1 MRKIILEA
9 LEYIVGIV
17 VIGVTMGWIAWSA
30 SALLTAD
37 VPDVKMKT
45 HDRPLR

>member
-1 MRKIILEA
+1 MRRNILEA
-9 LEYIVGIV
+9 LEYIIGIV
-17 VIGVTMGWIAWSA
+17 VISVVMGWIAWSA

-45 HDRPLR
+45 HYSSP

>member
-1 MRKIILEA
+1 MRRNILEA
-9 LEYIVGIV
+9 LEYIIGIAVISV
-17 VIGVTMGWIAWSA
+17 VMGWIAWSA

-45 HDRPLR
+45 HYSSP

>member
-1 MRKIILEA
+1 MRKTILEA
-9 LEYIVGIV
+9 LEYIVGFV
-17 VIGVTMGWIAWSA
+17 VISVVMGWIAWSA

-45 HDRPLR
+45 HYGPP

>member
-1 MRKIILEA
+1 MRKIALDA

-17 VIGVTMGWIAWSA
+17 VISVVMGWIAWSA
-30 SALLTAD
+30 SALLTAG

-45 HDRPLR
+45 HYSAP

>member
-1 MRKIILEA
+1 MRKIVLDA

-17 VIGVTMGWIAWSA
+17 VISIVMGWIAWSA

-45 HDRPLR
+45 HYSSP